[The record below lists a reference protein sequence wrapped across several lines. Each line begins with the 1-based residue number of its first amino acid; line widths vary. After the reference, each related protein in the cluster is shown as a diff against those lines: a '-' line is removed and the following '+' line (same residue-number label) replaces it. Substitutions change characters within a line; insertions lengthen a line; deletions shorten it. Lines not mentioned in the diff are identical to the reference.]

1 MTPIQAYELTLEK
14 IEELKNEGIEVEI
27 TPCASQNNK
36 KLVEDYSSKENI
48 PPDKWI
54 NVTFTS
60 LTQKQTERLT
70 ELANY
75 LGLCGIRFDTGG
87 WQGERDWELDW
98 SFKYTGKEDQEW
110 RDARYA
116 VEHLINKS
124 KKK

>member
-14 IEELKNEGIEVEI
+14 IGELKGEGIKAKI
-27 TPCASQNNK
+27 RPSSLRNDK
-36 KLVEDYSSKENI
+36 KLVADLNDKENI
-48 PPDKWI
+48 PPSKWV
-54 NVTFTS
+54 NVTFMS

-70 ELANY
+70 ELAN

-98 SFKYTGKEDQEW
+98 SFKYTGKEDQDW